1 MQCVRRHHV
10 DDVDVLVG
18 GHAIHG
24 RVVVHALVRDA
35 VLLLPLLGLGRG
47 AGDDAGETAIAR
59 LLQRGRD
66 LVGREAAEPD
76 ECDAELARRCFG
88 RRCLAREAGQQR
100 CGGEGGGG
108 GEEFAALVTHVTS
121 LKAVADIPARES
133 SRARAPLFQCRGT
146 GLRPGVTH
154 ACRGYIPGRFGMSV
168 GSNNFLAAKGI
179 LLTMLVLA
187 LAACTAGNG
196 EGLDSNGQPNPIN
209 PPAASDF
216 QQIQDTIFTPIC
228 TACHIGANAPQG
240 MRLDA
245 ANSYAMIVGVPSNEV
260 PGLMRINPGN
270 PDASY
275 LVQKIQ
281 GNAAQG
287 VRMPAN
293 GPPYLTQEQ
302 IDLVRRWV
310 AAGAPP
316 AAVAPNNLTVTSVIP
331 AAGEVAPA
339 GLAKLTVVFARD
351 VDASLVSSTFEV

>member
-133 SRARAPLFQCRGT
+133 SRARAPFFSAAEPEFHRALPMPVADTFRGDS
-146 GLRPGVTH
+146 
-154 ACRGYIPGRFGMSV
+154 ACLSV
-168 GSNNFLAAKGI
+168 RITFW
-179 LLTMLVLA
+179 
-187 LAACTAGNG
+187 
-196 EGLDSNGQPNPIN
+196 
-209 PPAASDF
+209 
-216 QQIQDTIFTPIC
+216 QQKEFC
-228 TACHIGANAPQG
+228 SRCWCSHWRRAPQETAKDSIR
-240 MRLDA
+240 MV
-245 ANSYAMIVGVPSNEV
+245 S
-260 PGLMRINPGN
+260 RIL
-270 PDASY
+270 S
-275 LVQKIQ
+275 IH
-281 GNAAQG
+281 
-287 VRMPAN
+287 
-293 GPPYLTQEQ
+293 PPPRTSSKSRTRSS
-302 IDLVRRWV
+302 RRY
-310 AAGAPP
+310 APP
-316 AAVAPNNLTVTSVIP
+316 ATSAPTRRKACGSMLPTATP
-331 AAGEVAPA
+331 
-339 GLAKLTVVFARD
+339 
-351 VDASLVSSTFEV
+351 